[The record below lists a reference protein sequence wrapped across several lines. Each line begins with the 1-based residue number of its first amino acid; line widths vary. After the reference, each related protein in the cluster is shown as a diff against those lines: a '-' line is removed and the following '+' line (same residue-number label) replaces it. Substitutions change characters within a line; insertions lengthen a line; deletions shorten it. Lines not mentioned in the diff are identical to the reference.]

1 MIIFE
6 NEVGHVYINL
16 VHVIWKRPIE
26 NGTKRHSDLQ
36 RPFRTFRLRLH
47 LLKESSLLNR
57 ISSCYQTVSIE
68 NGAKVIKR
76 FKNRSQ
82 FQMYRSSDRWR
93 EEARLGYI

>member
-36 RPFRTFRLRLH
+36 RPCPPTPPPPTPD
-47 LLKESSLLNR
+47 KNS
-57 ISSCYQTVSIE
+57 YQ
-68 NGAKVIKR
+68 N
-76 FKNRSQ
+76 
-82 FQMYRSSDRWR
+82 
-93 EEARLGYI
+93 

>member
-36 RPFRTFRLRLH
+36 RPCPPAPPPPPPPTPDKNSYQKLKLKKSCTGSLRFFFFFFFFLASLP
-47 LLKESSLLNR
+47 LLK
-57 ISSCYQTVSIE
+57 
-68 NGAKVIKR
+68 
-76 FKNRSQ
+76 
-82 FQMYRSSDRWR
+82 
-93 EEARLGYI
+93 